1 MSQPLGRLVDALDNP
16 IVLKEGVSRMRTWRA
31 PVVATLYLSLI
42 GGVGY
47 VVLNLA
53 VAGFRQSNTGVIA
66 SQVGGQAFAW
76 MAFFELALVGLFA
89 PGVAAGAISGERE
102 RQTLDVLL
110 VSRVSAF
117 GIVWGKL
124 VASLAYVLL
133 LILTAL
139 PLFAAVFL
147 FGGIDGWQ
155 FALSQVLIIGTALCL
170 GSISLFFSALFRRS
184 LAATVSSY
192 AAAFFVLVGTAV
204 VATLVSL
211 GQYFGATTPGSTP
224 TALIPAVWYFNPFFA
239 LLVVMFP
246 VSGAAIGMRAF
257 LQMLFFGP
265 PASGVLP
272 IGGPTVEPWTVVIV
286 LEFVLAAASVVGAV
300 LLLRGRRVFR
310 IRRQPGDEPAPPPP
324 PSIPGE
330 AFT

>member
-1 MSQPLGRLVDALDNP
+1 MVRRVVDALDNP

-53 VAGFRQSNTGVIA
+53 VAGYRQTSTGVIA
-66 SQVGGQAFAW
+66 SQVGQTAFAW
-76 MAFFELALVGLFA
+76 MAFFELALAGLFA

-184 LAATVSSY
+184 LVATVASY
-192 AAAFFVLVGTAV
+192 AAAFFLLVGTAII
-204 VATLVSL
+204 AILVSL
-211 GQYFGATTPGSTP
+211 GQYFGTPQAGIPTT
-224 TALIPAVWYFNPFFA
+224 LVPAIWYFNPFFA
-239 LLVVMFP
+239 LFVVMFP
-246 VSGAAIGMRAF
+246 VTGAAVGLRAF
-257 LQMLFFGP
+257 FQMLLFGP
-265 PASGVLP
+265 PASGTLLQ
-272 IGGPTVEPWTVVIV
+272 GGPTVEPWTVVIV
-286 LEFVLAAASVVGAV
+286 FELALAVASVVGAV

-310 IRRQPGDEPAPPPP
+310 VRRQPGEEPEPPPA

>member
-1 MSQPLGRLVDALDNP
+1 MVRRVLDALDNP

-53 VAGFRQSNTGVIA
+53 VAGYRQTNTGVIA
-66 SQVGGQAFAW
+66 SQVGQTAFAW

-155 FALSQVLIIGTALCL
+155 FALSQVLIVGTALCL

-184 LAATVSSY
+184 LVATVSSY

-204 VATLVSL
+204 VAVLVSL
-211 GQYFGATTPGSTP
+211 GQYFGTPQTGTPAT
-224 TALIPAVWYFNPFFA
+224 LVPAIWYFNPFFA

-246 VSGAAIGMRAF
+246 VSGAAVGLRGF
-257 LQMLFFGP
+257 LQMLLFGP
-265 PASGVLP
+265 PAAGLLAP
-272 IGGPTVEPWTVVIV
+272 GGPTVEPWTVV
-286 LEFVLAAASVVGAV
+286 LGFEFCLAAISVVGAV

-310 IRRQPGDEPAPPPP
+310 IRRQPGEEPQPPPAP
-324 PSIPGE
+324 SLPGE
-330 AFT
+330 AVS